1 LIERCQLARLR
12 ALWVPLLNAVATPV
26 VRIRSTSAFTAAI
39 ESRAVAQIGIR
50 EPVGDAYRAETA
62 VLVDA
67 FRAVD
72 NLSPLGVLGLRD
84 ELSSR
89 WATRL
94 WIERFLRRHPEVGAK
109 PVTAPIVVLGLPRTG
124 TTLLHRLLAER
135 PGMRA
140 PLLWEL
146 LAPRPASDPDGD
158 AARRRHAAER
168 MTRLAR
174 RAAPAMQIA
183 HDLRADR
190 PEEDLFALPHHLA
203 WNTRAPLPGYRNWYV
218 DRDATP
224 DYAYLRQ
231 QLQVMQW
238 GGPPRRWVLKT
249 PFHLWKM
256 DVLLAIFPDATIVW
270 THRDPARVVPS
281 WCSLTESVRLLHL
294 TRVDPATLGREYC
307 EFWSDAIRRA
317 LAVRAALPPDRFV
330 DVNYA
335 DLVADPDRVVAG
347 ILTAAGATAA
357 ATAAAR
363 PAPDPAR
370 PVHRYRGER
379 FGLTEAGV
387 REAFAPY
394 LAAHPQA
401 LLTG

>member
-1 LIERCQLARLR
+1 LARLR
-12 ALWVPLLNAVATPV
+12 APWVPLLNAVATPA
-26 VRIRSTSAFTAAI
+26 VRIRSVCAFMAAI
-39 ESRAVAQIGIR
+39 ESRAVAQTGIR
-50 EPVGDAYRAETA
+50 EPVDDTYRAETA

-84 ELSSR
+84 ELSRR

-94 WIERFLRRHPEVGAK
+94 WIDRFTRRHPEAGAE

-135 PGMRA
+135 PGMRG

-146 LAPRPASDPDGD
+146 LAPRPTSDPDGD

-174 RAAPAMQIA
+174 RAAPAMQTA
-183 HDLRADR
+183 HDLGADR
-190 PEEDLFALPHHLA
+190 PEEDLFALPHQLA

-224 DYAYLRQ
+224 DYVYLRQ

-238 GGPPRRWVLKT
+238 GGRSPRRWVLKT

-256 DVLLAIFPDATIVW
+256 DALLAVFPDATIVW

-281 WCSLTESVRLLHL
+281 WCSLTESVRLLNL
-294 TRVDPATLGREYC
+294 TRVDPGALGREYC
-307 EFWSDAIRRA
+307 EFWSDAITRA
-317 LAVRAALPPDRFV
+317 LAVRAGFPPDRFV

-335 DLVADPDRVVAG
+335 DLVADPDGVVGG
-347 ILTAAGATAA
+347 ILTAAGAPAA
-357 ATAAAR
+357 AMAVAR
-363 PAPDPAR
+363 PASDSAR

-379 FGLTEAGV
+379 FGLTEGGV

>member
-1 LIERCQLARLR
+1 LARLR
-12 ALWVPLLNAVATPV
+12 APWVPLLNAVASPV

-39 ESRAVAQIGIR
+39 ESRAVARIGIR
-50 EPVGDAYRAETA
+50 EPVDDAYRAEMA
-62 VLVDA
+62 LLVDA

-84 ELSSR
+84 ELSRR

-94 WIERFLRRHPEVGAK
+94 WTDRFLRRQPEVGAQ

-135 PGMRA
+135 PGMRG

-146 LAPRPASDPDGD
+146 LAPRPAGDPDGD
-158 AARRRHAAER
+158 AARRRQAAER
-168 MTRLAR
+168 MTQLAR
-174 RAAPAMQIA
+174 RAAPALQIA
-183 HDLRADR
+183 HDLGADR

-238 GGPPRRWVLKT
+238 GGLPRRWVLKT
-249 PFHLWKM
+249 PFHLWKL
-256 DVLLAIFPDATIVW
+256 DALLAIFPDATIVW

-294 TRVDPATLGREYC
+294 TGVDPATLGRESC
-307 EFWSDAIRRA
+307 EFWSDAITRA
-317 LAVRAALPPDRFV
+317 LAVRAGLPPDRFV
-330 DVNYA
+330 DVDYA
-335 DLVADPDRVVAG
+335 DLVANPDRVVAG
-347 ILTAAGATAA
+347 ILAAAGAPAA
-357 ATAAAR
+357 ATAALR

-379 FGLTEAGV
+379 FGLTEAGI

-401 LLTG
+401 LFTE

>member
-1 LIERCQLARLR
+1 MARLR
-12 ALWVPLLNAVATPV
+12 APWVPLLNAVAAPV
-26 VRIRSTSAFTAAI
+26 VRIRSTAAFVAGI
-39 ESRAVAQIGIR
+39 ESRSVARIGIR
-50 EPVGDAYRAETA
+50 EPVDDAYRVETA

-72 NLSPLGVLGLRD
+72 SLSPLGVLGLRD
-84 ELSSR
+84 ELTRR

-94 WIERFLRRHPEVGAK
+94 WINRFLLRHPEVGAE

-124 TTLLHRLLAER
+124 TTLLHRLLADR
-135 PGMRA
+135 SGMRG

-158 AARRRHAAER
+158 AARRRQAAER

-174 RAAPAMQIA
+174 RAAPAMQVS
-183 HDLRADR
+183 HDLAADR
-190 PEEDLFALPHHLA
+190 PEENLFALPHHLA
-203 WNTRAPLPGYRNWYV
+203 WYTRAPLPGYRKWYV
-218 DRDATP
+218 ERDATP

-238 GGPPRRWVLKT
+238 GEPPRRWVLKT
-249 PFHLWKM
+249 PIHLWKM
-256 DVLLAIFPDATIVW
+256 DALLAVFPDATIVW

-281 WCSLTESVRLLHL
+281 WCSLTESVRLLNL
-294 TRVDPATLGREYC
+294 TRVDPAGLGPEYC

-317 LAVRAALPPDRFV
+317 LAVRAGLPPDRVV
-330 DVNYA
+330 DVGYA
-335 DLVADPDRVVAG
+335 DLVADPDRVVTRV
-347 ILTAAGATAA
+347 LTAAGAPAT
-357 ATAAAR
+357 ATAAPR
-363 PAPDPAR
+363 PAPEPTR
-370 PVHRYRGER
+370 LVHHYRGDR

-394 LAAHPQA
+394 LATHPQT
-401 LLTG
+401 LRTG